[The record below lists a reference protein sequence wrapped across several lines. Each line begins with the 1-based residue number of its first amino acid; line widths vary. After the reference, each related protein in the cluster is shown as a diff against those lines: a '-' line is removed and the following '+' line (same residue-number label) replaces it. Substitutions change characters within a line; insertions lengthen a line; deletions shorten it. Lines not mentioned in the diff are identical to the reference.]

1 MADNKKT
8 VATEAIGQ
16 SISVRDSMDKERV
29 NSESVEVGAAVQR
42 DNSVSQ
48 DNVASEKIISDQD
61 GAVTRTQANINTVS
75 GNGNAAST
83 KYNDVSSTRLKGSEE
98 DQEGLEMPAIK

>member
-1 MADNKKT
+1 MADKKT

-29 NSESVEVGAAVQR
+29 NSESVEVGAVQR
-42 DNSVSQ
+42 ENSVSQ

>member
-1 MADNKKT
+1 MADKKT

-29 NSESVEVGAAVQR
+29 NESVDVGVVPR
-42 DNSVSQ
+42 ENSVSQ
-48 DNVASEKIISDQD
+48 SNVASDKILVDQD

-75 GNGNAAST
+75 GNGN
-83 KYNDVSSTRLKGSEE
+83 
-98 DQEGLEMPAIK
+98 